1 MCSIKFYFQG
11 VCEFLKTIV
20 SKLQEDC
27 SIALNVII
35 EILMIGF
42 RKSPQPAGMLLFK
55 EVILN
60 LNWMVKLFV
69 FYNSTYFLDN
79 NNVWTTRSFYS
90 NY

>member
-1 MCSIKFYFQG
+1 MTLCITDNNYCLYNYIFFPFVLTIIYLLNLSQG
-11 VCEFLKTIV
+11 VCEFLKTVV

-55 EVILN
+55 EV
-60 LNWMVKLFV
+60 
-69 FYNSTYFLDN
+69 N
-79 NNVWTTRSFYS
+79 NN
-90 NY
+90 